1 MSRTSVILGNLILA
15 LAASAWGQEEVAVPG
30 RVLTLEDVTRM
41 ALANSPI
48 LAQAEAKVEQA
59 RGQVTQAGL
68 YPNPRYDGGN
78 PHQLGGSQ
86 SLYNTGITQP
96 VVTGGKIPLDVAIA
110 QRALAMAQ
118 YRLAQRQF
126 ELLTDVRRQFFILIA
141 AQERL
146 DTIKR
151 LRTNSE
157 RSLGASQQRVAAGE
171 APETDV
177 LLLRVQLSR
186 IEVNAANLA
195 TTIEADR
202 RGLASTIGLP
212 DLAIARASGD
222 LALPLPRFEQQEIE
236 ERLLQVNAALL
247 ASRANIARNQFRR
260 RRAEVAWIPDVE
272 CQGGYQYTVMPTRNQ
287 VVIGTYFDVPL
298 WNRNQGNILA
308 TGADVRAAEAA
319 SMAVANDLLRQLSG
333 ATAHYDAARRRVE
346 ILEAQVLPDARQ
358 AFRLVLSGYQQGEF
372 ELVRLLNAERTLF
385 EATLDY
391 ISAQQNRLTAATDV
405 AGMLQLDQFP

>member
-1 MSRTSVILGNLILA
+1 MSRTSDIFGILLLA
-15 LAASAWGQEEVAVPG
+15 LAATAWGQEQVPAPG
-30 RVLTLEDVTRM
+30 RVLTLEDATRM
-41 ALANSPI
+41 ALANSPL

-59 RGQVTQAGL
+59 RGQVTQAGF

-110 QRALAMAQ
+110 QRALGMAR

-126 ELLTDVRRQFFILIA
+126 ELLSNVRRQFFLLVA

-146 DTIKR
+146 ETVKR

-157 RSLGASQQRVAAGE
+157 RSLNASRQRVAAGE

-186 IEVNAANLA
+186 IEVNVANLV
-195 TTIEADR
+195 TSIEADR
-202 RGLASTIGLP
+202 RALASTIGLP

-222 LALPLPRFEQQEIE
+222 LGLSLPSFERQQAE
-236 ERLLQVNAALL
+236 ERLLIVNSALL
-247 ASRANIARNQFRR
+247 AARTDIARNQFRR

-308 TGADVRAAEAA
+308 TGADVRASQAQ
-319 SMAVANDLLRQLSG
+319 STAVANDLLRQLSAAMG
-333 ATAHYDAARRRVE
+333 HYTAAQRRVE
-346 ILEAQVLPDARQ
+346 TLEGQVLPDARR
-358 AFRLVLSGYQQGEF
+358 AFSLVLGGYQQGEF

-391 ISAQQNRLTAATDV
+391 ISAQQDRLTSGTDI
-405 AGMLQLDQFP
+405 AGLLQLEQFP